1 MLVNNCYVLCNGHCI
16 KNQPIHLHCW
26 NNFLIYQLPTKNTSI
41 CKFTNDF
48 FQCWSGI
55 FLDDYNVMPTWNL
68 IISFFFWQFIR
79 FSLWQ
84 LGFEGLISGLANRR
98 DRPFCYLFS
107 SRQGLHDLFDLK
119 MLRAYV
125 QIHRIKLFISART
138 KDDLFLLEDSSNS
151 KNRKSWGRSDLLK
164 LFLRTNMT

>member
-1 MLVNNCYVLCNGHCI
+1 MYQKSL
-16 KNQPIHLHCW
+16 PIRLYCW

-55 FLDDYNVMPTWNL
+55 FFGRLQCYANL
-68 IISFFFWQFIR
+68 KSNNFLFFWQLIR
-79 FSLWQ
+79 FSPWQ

-98 DRPFCYLFS
+98 DRPFCYRFS
-107 SRQGLHDLFDLK
+107 SRQGPHDFFDLK
-119 MLRAYV
+119 MLGAYV

-138 KDDLFLLEDSSNS
+138 KDDIFFVI
-151 KNRKSWGRSDLLK
+151 R
-164 LFLRTNMT
+164 FF